1 MPRLD
6 LEQTQRIAALA
17 RIALTPAEAAALTRE
32 LESVL
37 AHVERIDSIEA
48 SLPSEPH
55 ARSGGYR
62 GDRVEP
68 SLSQQSALTPAA
80 DSKQGY
86 LIVPRVIG

>member
-17 RIALTPAEAAALTRE
+17 RIGLTPAEVSALAQE

-37 AHVERIDSIEA
+37 AHVERVDSVEA

-62 GDRVEP
+62 GDHVES
-68 SLSQQSALTPAA
+68 SLSQRSALAPAA

-86 LIVPRVIG
+86 FIVPRVIG